1 MTKHPIEAD
10 SPASSL
16 PHASSYHVP
25 IMVQEVLD
33 VLEVAPGKCFVDGTL
48 GGGGHSEALLTHSS
62 PGGHVIG
69 LDRDE
74 DAITAA
80 RERLASFGDRFQA
93 VQTNYSQMR
102 EVLDSLEIT
111 HVDGVLID
119 AGVSSHQLD
128 TASRGFSFRHA
139 GPLDMRM
146 GRGGESDSS
155 PTLAEFLAT
164 QDDESLARI
173 IKEYG
178 ELKGSFRV
186 AKAILEALHD
196 GKLENTTQLAEV
208 VVKALNPAL
217 MRKLNVHPATLVFQ
231 ALRIALNEELLH
243 LERAL
248 HAAVDCVKP
257 GGVIAIMCFHS
268 LEDRIIKQGFRA
280 LANPCTCPS
289 SLPTC
294 ACGQKPRVEILTRK
308 PLKASGQ
315 ECERNPRARSA
326 VLRAAR
332 VL

>member
-1 MTKHPIEAD
+1 MTMHAP
-10 SPASSL
+10 L

-33 VLEVAPGKCFVDGTL
+33 VLQVTSSRTFVDGTL
-48 GGGGHSEALLTHSS
+48 GGGGHSEALLVHSS
-62 PGGHVIG
+62 PDGRVIG
-69 LDRDE
+69 LDRDQ
-74 DAITAA
+74 DAIDAA
-80 RERLASFGDRFQA
+80 SARLAKFGPRFQA
-93 VQTNYSQMR
+93 VRTNYSRMR
-102 EVLDSLEIT
+102 EVLEDLEIQ

-128 TASRGFSFRHA
+128 TADRGFSFRHA

-146 GRGGESDSS
+146 GQDGS
-155 PTLAEFLAT
+155 PTLAEFLAR
-164 QDDESLARI
+164 QDEESLARI

-186 AKAILEALHD
+186 AKAILEAFHRQEIED
-196 GKLENTTQLAEV
+196 TAQLAEI
-208 VVKALNPAL
+208 VVKALNPGL

-231 ALRIALNEELLH
+231 ALRIAINEELVH

-248 HAAVDCVKP
+248 HAAVSSVRP
-257 GGVIAIMCFHS
+257 GGVIAMMCFHS

-280 LANPCTCPS
+280 LANPCTCPPA
-289 SLPTC
+289 LPTC

-308 PLKASGQ
+308 PLKASKE
-315 ECERNPRARSA
+315 ECEQNPRARSA